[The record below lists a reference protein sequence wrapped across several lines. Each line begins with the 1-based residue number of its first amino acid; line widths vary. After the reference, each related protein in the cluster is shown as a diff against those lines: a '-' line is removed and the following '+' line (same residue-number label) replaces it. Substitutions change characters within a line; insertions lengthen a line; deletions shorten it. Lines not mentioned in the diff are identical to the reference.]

1 MSSTA
6 DRAEIEVLFQQLVRV
21 HADRDADAIVAA
33 YAPDA
38 VIYDLSPPLGR
49 RGMNRDSVAA
59 WLAGWDGPIQ
69 IDARDVNLTVDGNV
83 AFASALNRMR
93 GRQSG
98 EDQDLWYR
106 TTMCLR
112 KTNGRW
118 RIVHE
123 HSSVPFYMDRSY
135 HAAVDLQP

>member
-6 DRAEIEVLFQQLVRV
+6 DRAETEVLFQQLIRV

-106 TTMCLR
+106 TTM
-112 KTNGRW
+112 
-118 RIVHE
+118 
-123 HSSVPFYMDRSY
+123 SSSEDERAMAHRPRALVRALL
-135 HAAVDLQP
+135 HG